1 MNAETFIE
9 NNIYNY
15 LIDGGCKEHVAQRAT
30 AEGVK
35 FFKQGNHKD
44 PYFDSLC
51 HAGILF
57 AEALDPTYKFKKPKA
72 VTAKPFVNSKPKPRK
87 HNSQQS
93 LI

>member
-1 MNAETFIE
+1 MNAETFIG

-15 LIDGGCKEHVAQRAT
+15 LVESGCDERAAKQAT
-30 AEGVK
+30 AEGVA

-51 HAGILF
+51 HAGIRF
-57 AEALDPTYKFKKPKA
+57 AQVLDPTYKFKKPKTVA
-72 VTAKPFVNSKPKPRK
+72 AKPFVNSKPKSRK